1 MGRNVFYRTIS
12 KLIQCSLKEVSD
24 KLIIGFT
31 LTLMLVFNASA
42 NTVASTDK
50 NADQVATIEVA
61 DEEVADEEV
70 NKETINNTSEEIS
83 ENIVATN
90 TLDPVS
96 IEYKIRISKFGNATL
111 GKVQS
116 VLETTDTGYSIKSVT
131 KAQGMALLLMQSNIQ
146 ESCEFEV
153 INGRAVARNYSG
165 GTVKKQEYS
174 VAYDWDNRKVNLSDE
189 ESLDM
194 PQGYVVDN
202 CIMWFAAALL
212 KGQIAKN
219 EGVYVVD
226 GKSKRI
232 RGYKLRSQDTE
243 IISTALG
250 DRKTLKMVLERELRP
265 DRTLTFW
272 LSTDDQ
278 YLPVRI
284 EESRKS
290 RTTTFEISEL
300 KKA

>member
-1 MGRNVFYRTIS
+1 MS
-12 KLIQCSLKEVSD
+12 
-24 KLIIGFT
+24 
-31 LTLMLVFNASA
+31 
-42 NTVASTDK
+42 NTVHSESSAARTASPL
-50 NADQVATIEVA
+50 E
-61 DEEVADEEV
+61 
-70 NKETINNTSEEIS
+70 
-83 ENIVATN
+83 
-90 TLDPVS
+90 PVS
-96 IEYKIRISKFGNATL
+96 IEYKIRSSKFGNATL

-116 VLETTDTGYSIKSVT
+116 ELSNTESGYSIKSVT

-153 INGRAVARNYSG
+153 VDGRAIARNYSG
-165 GTVKKQEYS
+165 GTIDQTEYS
-174 VAYDWDNRKVNLSDE
+174 VGYDWDQRKISLNDQ

-212 KGQIAKN
+212 KGQLPEG
-219 EGVYVVD
+219 EGVYIVD

-232 RGYKLRSQDTE
+232 RGYKLRSSEEVT
-243 IISTALG
+243 ITTPLG
-250 DRKTLKMVLERELRP
+250 DRDTIKMVLERELKP
-265 DRTLTFW
+265 NRTLTFW
-272 LSTDDQ
+272 LSKIDQ

-300 KKA
+300 SKA

>member
-1 MGRNVFYRTIS
+1 MRFLRQCFSVVLIS
-12 KLIQCSLKEVSD
+12 MATSISAQEVEGDVLS
-24 KLIIGFT
+24 
-31 LTLMLVFNASA
+31 S
-42 NTVASTDK
+42 
-50 NADQVATIEVA
+50 QPP
-61 DEEVADEEV
+61 
-70 NKETINNTSEEIS
+70 
-83 ENIVATN
+83 
-90 TLDPVS
+90 LDPVS

-116 VLETTDTGYSIKSVT
+116 QLQTTDSGYSISSVT
-131 KAQGMALLLMQSNIQ
+131 KAQGMALLLMQSNMQ
-146 ESCEFEV
+146 ESCEFDIVE
-153 INGRAVARNYSG
+153 GRAIARNYKG
-165 GTVKKQEYS
+165 GTVNKTQYS
-174 VAYDWDNRKVNLSDE
+174 VDYDWNQRKVSLGES

-194 PQGYVVDN
+194 PQGYVIDN

-212 KGQIAKN
+212 RGQLDEG

-232 RGYKLRSQDTE
+232 RGYKLRSSESETIFTD
-243 IISTALG
+243 LG
-250 DRKTLKMVLERELRP
+250 EKQTVKMVLERELRP
-265 DRTLTFW
+265 NRTLTFW

-300 KKA
+300 TKA

>member
-1 MGRNVFYRTIS
+1 MSNNGHSQAIAANVAAP
-12 KLIQCSLKEVSD
+12 LE
-24 KLIIGFT
+24 
-31 LTLMLVFNASA
+31 
-42 NTVASTDK
+42 
-50 NADQVATIEVA
+50 
-61 DEEVADEEV
+61 
-70 NKETINNTSEEIS
+70 
-83 ENIVATN
+83 
-90 TLDPVS
+90 PVS

-116 VLETTDTGYSIKSVT
+116 QLTNTETGYAIKSVT

-153 INGRAVARNYSG
+153 VDGRAIARNYSG
-165 GTVKKQEYS
+165 GTVDETQYS
-174 VAYDWDNRKVNLSDE
+174 VDYDWEKRKVSLSDQ

-212 KGQIAKN
+212 KGELPDG
-219 EGVYVVD
+219 EGVYIVD

-232 RGYKLRSQDTE
+232 RGYKLRSTQEERIATP
-243 IISTALG
+243 LG
-250 DRKTLKMVLERELRP
+250 DRDTIKMVLERELRP
-265 DRTLTFW
+265 NRTLTFW
-272 LSTDDQ
+272 LSKIDQ

-300 KKA
+300 NKV

>member
-1 MGRNVFYRTIS
+1 MSFRLSPALLSTKINTITIAAFAALTMS
-12 KLIQCSLKEVSD
+12 
-24 KLIIGFT
+24 IGIGAESGYLGQQPT
-31 LTLMLVFNASA
+31 
-42 NTVASTDK
+42 
-50 NADQVATIEVA
+50 QPPPQ
-61 DEEVADEEV
+61 
-70 NKETINNTSEEIS
+70 SEEAVTI
-83 ENIVATN
+83 TN
-90 TLDPVS
+90 TAPLEPVS

-116 VLETTDTGYSIKSVT
+116 SLSTTESGYAIRSVT

-153 INGRAVARNYSG
+153 IDGRAVARSYSG
-165 GTVKKQEYS
+165 GTVNKTEYS
-174 VAYDWDNRKVNLSDE
+174 VGYDWKNRKVNLTDQ

-202 CIMWFAAALL
+202 CIMWFATALL
-212 KGQIAKN
+212 KGDIP
-219 EGVYVVD
+219 EGERVYIVD

-232 RGYKLRSQDTE
+232 RGYKLRSSEELTLNTQ
-243 IISTALG
+243 LG
-250 DRKTLKMVLERELRP
+250 DKETVKMVLERELRP
-265 DRTLTFW
+265 NRTLTFW
-272 LSTDDQ
+272 LSKSDQ
-278 YLPVRI
+278 YLPMRI